1 MYQFIVNPA
10 AGTGRGYRI
19 WKKLERQLENDSEE
33 YQVYFTEYQGDA
45 AEFARCLTADRDTA
59 KIVVVVGGEGTYNEV
74 LNGLSFKGLL
84 TLGYIPAG
92 FPNYA
97 SRGFRS
103 FWNTRRQI
111 RRVLHPKYYRMLD
124 YGVITSG
131 GNEIFNRRFASR
143 CGIGLDA
150 AICHN
155 LLCCPVRKKMNR
167 LHLNGLLLFFL
178 VV

>member
-74 LNGLSFKGLL
+74 LNGLSFKGLSKL
-84 TLGYIPAG
+84 CLQRIPFVLEYEEADPPGASSEILPDAG
-92 FPNYA
+92 
-97 SRGFRS
+97 
-103 FWNTRRQI
+103 
-111 RRVLHPKYYRMLD
+111 L
-124 YGVITSG
+124 
-131 GNEIFNRRFASR
+131 R
-143 CGIGLDA
+143 CD
-150 AICHN
+150 N
-155 LLCCPVRKKMNR
+155 QRWE
-167 LHLNGLLLFFL
+167 
-178 VV
+178 